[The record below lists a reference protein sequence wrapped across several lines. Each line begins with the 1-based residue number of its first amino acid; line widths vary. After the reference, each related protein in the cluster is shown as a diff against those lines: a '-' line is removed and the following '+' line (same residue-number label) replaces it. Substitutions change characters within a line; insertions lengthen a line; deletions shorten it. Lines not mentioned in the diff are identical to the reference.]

1 MIRSTNRASLF
12 RDSPDDSRTGVNTR
26 VFPAFLQDISEVR
39 TATVNSDSPFN
50 IKGNVYR
57 LVPALQYRAETLL
70 IRFFGTHAEYDR
82 IDAEKV

>member
-1 MIRSTNRASLF
+1 
-12 RDSPDDSRTGVNTR
+12 VNTR

-57 LVPALQYRAETLL
+57 LVAALQYRAAETLM

-82 IDAEKV
+82 IDAETV